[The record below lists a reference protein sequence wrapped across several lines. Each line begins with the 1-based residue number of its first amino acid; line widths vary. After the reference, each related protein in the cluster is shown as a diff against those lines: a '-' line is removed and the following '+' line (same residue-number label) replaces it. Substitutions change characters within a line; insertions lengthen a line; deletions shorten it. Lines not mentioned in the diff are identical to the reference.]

1 MDFEG
6 AIDSNFMV
14 KSCEKGIAGSGK
26 PYLNIVFQD
35 NSGTLDAKKWD
46 VQDSDLS
53 ILIPGDVVGIQGN
66 VLKYK
71 GKPQLKVAK
80 VYQLNQDLIDRSEFV
95 QTAPYKLSEAA
106 STNPEF
112 LK

>member
-53 ILIPGDVVGIQGN
+53 ILIPGDVVGVQGN

-71 GKPQLKVAK
+71 GKPQLKEIGRAHV
-80 VYQLNQDLIDRSEFV
+80 
-95 QTAPYKLSEAA
+95 
-106 STNPEF
+106 
-112 LK
+112 